1 MTKKLE
7 VFINILYILQKMYQI
22 LTRNLGKIFEKIFD
36 KIS

>member
-1 MTKKLE
+1 MTKILE
-7 VFINILYILQKMYQI
+7 VFINILYILQKMFQI

>member
-7 VFINILYILQKMYQI
+7 VFINILYILQKMFQI